1 MSTKSDETRK
11 KIISSTLSLLNSSQL
26 NKINM
31 EDIAFNTGISRQ
43 ALYKYFPSRID
54 LLGYLLKSIDKDRT
68 LLEKLMIDQS
78 LSIKEKL
85 KSFIDYW
92 GYNNEATYKVSS
104 EIKLLRGSD
113 QKVALILEER
123 NLFFR
128 QQCEQIIQILNDS
141 GSLKSNFTYRE
152 ARDIFCN
159 LLSEDTWA
167 YFNEQCLWSLPKYLE
182 KIYVII
188 ENLLIGASTKSTWS
202 IRGY

>member
-1 MSTKSDETRK
+1 MSTKSEETRK

-31 EDIAFNTGISRQ
+31 EDIAISTGISRQ

-123 NLFFR
+123 NFFLGNNVSR
-128 QQCEQIIQILNDS
+128 
-141 GSLKSNFTYRE
+141 
-152 ARDIFCN
+152 
-159 LLSEDTWA
+159 
-167 YFNEQCLWSLPKYLE
+167 
-182 KIYVII
+182 
-188 ENLLIGASTKSTWS
+188 
-202 IRGY
+202 

>member
-1 MSTKSDETRK
+1 MSTKSEETRK

-31 EDIAFNTGISRQ
+31 EDIAINTGISRQ

-92 GYNNEATYKVSS
+92 GYNNEATYKVYS

-123 NLFFR
+123 NFFLGNNVSR
-128 QQCEQIIQILNDS
+128 
-141 GSLKSNFTYRE
+141 
-152 ARDIFCN
+152 
-159 LLSEDTWA
+159 
-167 YFNEQCLWSLPKYLE
+167 
-182 KIYVII
+182 
-188 ENLLIGASTKSTWS
+188 
-202 IRGY
+202 